1 MKRAYVFPFLII
13 PTFSISEC
21 VHGIPDDEALKSIII
36 TMEEKAHPDV
46 SKELR
51 LSNWHC
57 KLMAHKQSHS
67 CDVIYRTTSAKD
79 EKATKAE
86 LIVKRV
92 NDKWILIKR
101 F

>member
-1 MKRAYVFPFLII
+1 MKRAYVFPLMII
-13 PTFSISEC
+13 PTLSISEC
-21 VHGIPDDEALKSIII
+21 VHGIPDEDDLKSIII
-36 TMEEKAHPDV
+36 TMEEKKHPNV

-51 LSNWHC
+51 LSSTYC

-67 CDVIYRTTSAKD
+67 CDVIYRKTADKD